1 LAESPSQ
8 RALKCESGVIES
20 SINKLDEVMIDGCV
34 DRVFVEFGGC
44 EKDYL

>member
-1 LAESPSQ
+1 VKAKQINSEL
-8 RALKCESGVIES
+8 
-20 SINKLDEVMIDGCV
+20 NKLDEVMIDGCV